1 MVSEVS
7 VYNIGMVSWERIMIH
22 LNIVIKRKK
31 TVEKVGSWFESV
43 RVRRDLKMA
52 VVCADS

>member
-31 TVEKVGSWFESV
+31 TVEKVGTWFESV
-43 RVRRDLKMA
+43 RVRRDLKMV